1 MRRRLSTIAL
11 LAALATLLVAFTGC
25 GADEE
30 EFHAVEGEPLE
41 LGELLYNVQ
50 ITRFLNED
58 SVEDADYL
66 EGAEPLAE
74 GEQYLGVFVRIM
86 NEGEEVEHV
95 PESFEIESS
104 RGDVFE
110 LMPVDNAFA
119 MPLGAEIPPEGQ
131 IPAIESAA
139 ASGPIKGSMI
149 LFAIAED
156 TTEDRPFELHIEG
169 PDGQPGVV
177 ELDL

>member
-11 LAALATLLVAFTGC
+11 LAALAASLVGLAGC
-25 GADEE
+25 GAEEE

-58 SVEDADYL
+58 SIEDAEYL

-86 NEGEEVEHV
+86 NEGEEIEHV
-95 PESFEIESS
+95 PESFEIDNS
-104 RGDVFE
+104 REEVFE
-110 LMPVDNAFA
+110 MMPLDNPFA
-119 MPLGAEIPPEGQ
+119 MPLGAEIPAEGQ
-131 IPAIESAA
+131 IPEIDTPA

-149 LFAIAED
+149 LFAIPEAS
-156 TTEDRPFELHIEG
+156 TEDRPFELHIEG
-169 PDGQPGVV
+169 PDGEPGVV

>member
-11 LAALATLLVAFTGC
+11 IAALATLLMALAAC
-25 GADEE
+25 GAEEE

-50 ITRFLNED
+50 ITRFLNE
-58 SVEDADYL
+58 SSIEDADYL

-86 NEGEEVEHV
+86 NEGEEVERV
-95 PESFEIESS
+95 PTTFEIDSS
-104 RGDVFE
+104 REEVFD
-110 LMPVDNAFA
+110 LMPVDNPFA
-119 MPLGAEIPPEGQ
+119 MPLGAEIPAEGQ
-131 IPAIESAA
+131 IPEIDSPA
-139 ASGPIKGSMI
+139 ASGPIKGSML
-149 LFAIAED
+149 LFAIPEEA
-156 TTEDRPFELHIEG
+156 TEDRPFELQITG
-169 PDGQPGVV
+169 PDGEPGVV

>member
-1 MRRRLSTIAL
+1 MRRRLPTIAL
-11 LAALATLLVAFTGC
+11 LAALASLLVAFTGC
-25 GADEE
+25 GAEEE

-58 SVEDADYL
+58 SIEDADYL

-74 GEQYLGVFVRIM
+74 GEQYLAVFVRIM
-86 NEGEEVEHV
+86 NEGEEVQHV
-95 PESFEIESS
+95 PESFEIDSS
-104 RGDVFE
+104 REEVFE
-110 LMPVDNAFA
+110 LMPVDNPFA
-119 MPLGAEIPPEGQ
+119 MPLGAEIPGEGQ
-131 IPAIESAA
+131 IPEIESAA

-149 LFAIAED
+149 LFAIPEEA
-156 TTEDRPFELHIEG
+156 TEDRPFELHIEG
-169 PDGQPGVV
+169 PDGEPGVV